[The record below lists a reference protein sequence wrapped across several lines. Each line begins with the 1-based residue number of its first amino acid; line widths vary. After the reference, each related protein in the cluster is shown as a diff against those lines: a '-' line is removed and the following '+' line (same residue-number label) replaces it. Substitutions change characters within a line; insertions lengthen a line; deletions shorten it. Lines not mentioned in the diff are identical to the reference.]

1 MSKKIRVPITSKLRN
16 VIFKS
21 IHNERAELVKQ
32 GHDPY
37 DPTPGFYPAEL
48 TAMEQ
53 AFRNSVVDLSDR
65 EIGLF
70 QHLLLEYRGY
80 LQERLGLLCIPDS
93 YTREVQAQLDVV
105 NKTLEKLDRVM

>member
-21 IHNERAELVKQ
+21 IHNERAKLVKQ

-37 DPTPGFYPAEL
+37 DTTPGFYPAEL

-53 AFRNSVVDLSDR
+53 AFRNSVVDLSGQ
-65 EIGLF
+65 EIEAF

-80 LQERLGLLCIPDS
+80 LQERLGLLCTPDS
-93 YTREVQAQLDVV
+93 YTSEVQAQLDIV

>member
-53 AFRNSVVDLSDR
+53 AFRNSVVDLSGR

-80 LQERLGLLCIPDS
+80 LQERLELLCTPDS
-93 YTREVQAQLDVV
+93 YTREVHAQLDVV